1 VKAKIQGGEVGS
13 ENDPMLDSLTR
24 LRKKLEREGK
34 TLEDIVGEGK
44 GKEGERK
51 EPPIKVQ

>member
-1 VKAKIQGGEVGS
+1 MKSGVKGGAVGS
-13 ENDPMLDSLTR
+13 ENDPMLDALTR

-34 TLEDIVGEGK
+34 TLDDVVGQGK
-44 GKEGERK
+44 GTGEKK